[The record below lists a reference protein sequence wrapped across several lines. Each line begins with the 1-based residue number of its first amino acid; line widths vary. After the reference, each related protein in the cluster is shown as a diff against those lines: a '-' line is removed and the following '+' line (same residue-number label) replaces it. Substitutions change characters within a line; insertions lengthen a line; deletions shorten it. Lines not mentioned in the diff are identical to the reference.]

1 MSAVRRNVGIVLK
14 RYHQHQ
20 LLTTPTRYRYYSPTK
35 DTIAWKFWR
44 NTLVGFGQYKNLY
57 KLLLP

>member
-1 MSAVRRNVGIVLK
+1 MLYVRQECLLLSAMSVGIVLK

-35 DTIAWKFWR
+35 DAIA
-44 NTLVGFGQYKNLY
+44 
-57 KLLLP
+57 